1 MSRPTLD
8 VATAA
13 VQRLPNLSG
22 STRQLLG
29 YLNDE
34 SVELKIIVR
43 AIECDQGLT
52 IGLLRVANSPFYGM
66 PNKVQTIHDAVVLL
80 GFSNLRMI
88 IVATMASSLQFPNL
102 GAGTDVRTLF
112 RHGLAVA
119 ISASVVARSNAL
131 DTSALFLAGILH
143 DVGVLAL
150 MSTYPELHQEA
161 RQLAARDGLSMY
173 EAERAVFGFDHAD
186 IGASLCRHWYLPEP
200 IVQAIGAHHQVG
212 HVREG
217 VSSLAPAELAAGV
230 VCVADAMAHRLN
242 LENQPRAV
250 LPPVAEVVWNR
261 LVGSQERLLASLAE
275 IEKLYQ
281 ELAVLIVL

>member
-52 IGLLRVANSPFYGM
+52 IGVLRVANSPFYGM
-66 PNKVQTIHDAVVLL
+66 PNQVQTIHDAVVLL

-119 ISASVVARSNAL
+119 ISAARGSCREDGAV
-131 DTSALFLAGILH
+131 TSGPRRPRPLPR
-143 DVGVLAL
+143 
-150 MSTYPELHQEA
+150 SSPRRRRA
-161 RQLAARDGLSMY
+161 R
-173 EAERAVFGFDHAD
+173 
-186 IGASLCRHWYLPEP
+186 
-200 IVQAIGAHHQVG
+200 
-212 HVREG
+212 
-217 VSSLAPAELAAGV
+217 
-230 VCVADAMAHRLN
+230 
-242 LENQPRAV
+242 
-250 LPPVAEVVWNR
+250 
-261 LVGSQERLLASLAE
+261 
-275 IEKLYQ
+275 
-281 ELAVLIVL
+281 